1 MFENVLIVGGVMV
14 GTYYSIGYYFSKI
27 NKVAV
32 VKDVVDDDVFDMH
45 KMEYTL
51 EELARQLWLKHEIPD
66 PSHATEMQLAI
77 ARKECPVFV
86 HQITTNFW
94 NTHISE
100 IYRFLDHEE
109 DRGFYELIN
118 SIKKILLFLDDE
130 KNAKISSVSSKL
142 KNDEINRKETAFDNE
157 SRQFQV
163 NNTYEVF
170 KTVDLLTHT
179 LGVTEQ
185 MISVLCKKNNRMNC
199 TGKLGD
205 GILASLGHDL
215 GKIERQNNSEE
226 NRSHELVS
234 IDVFEKLVGDVV
246 PESNKKTILKAIS
259 MHHIS
264 MVDDSSGQ
272 IGYALIKA
280 DQQQREKELRAYHK
294 NNAYKYNIG
303 STIIE
308 IVEDKIRKEILRYIT
323 SPSNDEKSYIYYDKT
338 RGGLVYLDL
347 LIFENFKVT
356 HEINDS
362 DFLDALKKLR
372 KIGII
377 MLVDFSKYNA
387 LNAKLK
393 YDNGDIV
400 SADLIPVDF
409 TKLALTQADMHFTF
423 MNDPMPK
430 VLAK

>member
-1 MFENVLIVGGVMV
+1 MV
-14 GTYYSIGYYFSKI
+14 GTYYGIGYYFSKI
-27 NKVAV
+27 NKVAE

-51 EELARQLWLKHEIPD
+51 EELAHKLWLKNELQYT
-66 PSHATEMQLAI
+66 SHTTEMQLEI
-77 ARKECPVFV
+77 ARKECPAFV

-94 NTHISE
+94 NTHISK
-100 IYRFLDHEE
+100 IYWLLEHEE

-118 SIKKILLFLDDE
+118 SIKKILIFLDDE
-130 KNAKISSVSSKL
+130 KNAKMSSVSSKI
-142 KNDEINRKETAFDNE
+142 KNEEINKKETTFDNE
-157 SRQFQV
+157 SRQFKAD
-163 NNTYEVF
+163 NTYEVF

-185 MISVLCKKNNRMNC
+185 MIPVLCKKINKMNC
-199 TGKLGD
+199 IGKLGD
-205 GILASLGHDL
+205 GILAALGHDL

-234 IDVFEKLVGDVV
+234 IDVFKKLVGDVV
-246 PESNKKTILKAIS
+246 PESNKKTILEAIS

-272 IGYALIKA
+272 IGYALVQA
-280 DQQQREKELRAYHK
+280 DQQQRAKELRAYHK
-294 NNAYKYNIG
+294 NNDNKYNIG

-323 SPSNDEKSYIYYDKT
+323 SPSTDEKSYIYYDKT
-338 RGGLVYLDL
+338 RGGLIYLDL
-347 LIFENFKVT
+347 LIFENFKVN

-362 DFLDALKKLR
+362 DFLDALKRLR

-387 LNAKLK
+387 LNTKLK

-409 TKLALTQADMHFTF
+409 TKLALTQAEMHLTF

-430 VLAK
+430 VLTK